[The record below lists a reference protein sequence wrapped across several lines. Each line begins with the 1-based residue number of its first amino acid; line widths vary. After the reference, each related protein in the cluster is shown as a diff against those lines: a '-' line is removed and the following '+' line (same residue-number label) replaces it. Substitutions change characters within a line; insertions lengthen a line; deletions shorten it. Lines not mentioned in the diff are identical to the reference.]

1 MKSRQLRYD
10 WLTPINRLEFE
21 PTNYP
26 VFRLIPVIE
35 FATWFVDKWADMAEL
50 AKMQPV
56 HLLRDNQVDPAKR
69 GLAWRFTVHMDI
81 LCFPRER
88 HMIAESI
95 HPDNSSILFV
105 YEFHRDGSTTHL
117 FGEKRL
123 EILGAQISLN
133 QQEPLTI
140 KARQC

>member
-26 VFRLIPVIE
+26 VFRLIPAIE
-35 FATWFVDKWADMAEL
+35 FATWFVDKWADFAEL

-56 HLLRDNQVDPAKR
+56 HLLRDNRVDPAKR
-69 GLAWRFTVHMDI
+69 GLAWRFTAHMDI

-88 HMIAESI
+88 HMVAECSR
-95 HPDNSSILFV
+95 NLFV
-105 YEFHRDGSTTHL
+105 YEFHRDGSTTHV

-123 EILGAQISLN
+123 EVLGAQIDLQN
-133 QQEPLTI
+133 QEPLTTR
-140 KARQC
+140 ARQC